1 MSSQSHPEAQDRRRT
16 MLRTAMGQDIAAALA
31 DPAVIEVMVNPD
43 GGLRLDRLFVGQ
55 SRIGHAWEARSSGE
69 TPKTYFSVKLDDPAL
84 TEPITAALFPAED
97 GNTAQLVWKRIRTAR
112 ADDRSTN
119 SF

>member
-1 MSSQSHPEAQDRRRT
+1 M
-16 MLRTAMGQDIAAALA
+16 
-31 DPAVIEVMVNPD
+31 AVIGYFIPSRD
-43 GGLRLDRLFVGQ
+43 GGWIGSIRTLTIDAKVHFAPNDDRHASNAPTFGIFVGQ

-97 GNTAQLVWKRIRTAR
+97 GNTAQLIWKRLRLRRT
-112 ADDRSTN
+112 DDRSTN